1 MIGKVDP
8 SSSDDFSVDSI
19 LDIVLDLPVGILDVE
34 LVVVG
39 LVAVCFVDVELGAV
53 DLETSTANETYP
65 KFVFFT
71 LKKIKGFYTLIKK
84 PSTSEKNLG
93 FHPK

>member
-19 LDIVLDLPVGILDVE
+19 VDIVLDLPVGILDVE

-39 LVAVCFVDVELGAV
+39 LVAVCFVDVKLVAV
-53 DLETSTANETYP
+53 DLETAW
-65 KFVFFT
+65 FAAAQVQA
-71 LKKIKGFYTLIKK
+71 
-84 PSTSEKNLG
+84 
-93 FHPK
+93 